1 MSKTKV
7 NPKNQPQEIK
17 PIDCKIS
24 SGMTRIYG
32 IREDKQAKSQREF
45 ERLLNQVTHDE

>member
-1 MSKTKV
+1 MSKIKV
-7 NPKNQPQEIK
+7 NPTSQPQEIK

-45 ERLLNQVTHDE
+45 ERLINQVTNNE